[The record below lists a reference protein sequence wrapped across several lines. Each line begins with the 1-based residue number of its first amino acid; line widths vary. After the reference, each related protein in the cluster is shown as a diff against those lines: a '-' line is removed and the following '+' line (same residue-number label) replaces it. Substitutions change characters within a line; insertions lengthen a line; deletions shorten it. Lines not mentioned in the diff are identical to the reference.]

1 MTCNHVINDMLFR
14 CDRCG
19 MDKNDIA
26 NEARENRMDAYFRY
40 GVSTQGE
47 TRMTT
52 DEAAGRMVHTPTEA
66 PGVLEAPGVRRLRML
81 LDARDAEIE
90 RMTAERDELLCLL
103 RDIVFRNRDGTIEVY
118 CIECIDLLSEHP
130 SLEKWIPAR

>member
-19 MDKNDIA
+19 VDKNDIA

-66 PGVLEAPGVRRLRML
+66 PRVLEAPGVTRLRL
-81 LDARDAEIE
+81 AIRAALEALIDGDEPEAAAILA
-90 RMTAERDELLCLL
+90 TALGTAPRA
-103 RDIVFRNRDGTIEVY
+103 FREA
-118 CIECIDLLSEHP
+118 SP
-130 SLEKWIPAR
+130 